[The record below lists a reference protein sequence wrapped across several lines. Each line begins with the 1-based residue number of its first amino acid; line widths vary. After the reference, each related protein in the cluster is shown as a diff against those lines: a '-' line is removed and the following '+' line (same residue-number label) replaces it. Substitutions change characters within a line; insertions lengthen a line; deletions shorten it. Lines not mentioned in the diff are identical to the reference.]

1 MCVSPAPLTPPPP
14 LPLYIPTPT
23 HTPTHPPTHLFPHP
37 PTHPHTHT
45 PHKVDVS
52 RGTFSATFYAHF
64 TTERGAPPYPENIDI
79 RTDNKLAERILQ
91 NAASF
96 PTSSQVRKMERSNT
110 TQQVRMKAKFYFS
123 SQNHKFPFETQSLV
137 IAIEDPKQVR
147 RRGQWGGSRAPAA
160 AAAPVAPAAA
170 VVAAAAAHF
179 RVRVNR
185 LLDVEVD
192 AYTHYHAL
200 PCNTYMSLY

>member
-1 MCVSPAPLTPPPP
+1 MISPAP
-14 LPLYIPTPT
+14 IP
-23 HTPTHPPTHLFPHP
+23 HTPSHPPIHPSTHSSTLSSPPQPPHP
-37 PTHPHTHT
+37 

-64 TTERGAPPYPENIDI
+64 TTERWAPPYPETDDI

-147 RRGQWGGSRAPAA
+147 REGQWGRGPRRQRHRRAPAE
-160 AAAPVAPAAA
+160 AA
-170 VVAAAAAHF
+170 VAVHYC
-179 RVRVNR
+179 VRVNR
-185 LLDVEVD
+185 LLDVE
-192 AYTHYHAL
+192 
-200 PCNTYMSLY
+200 

>member
-1 MCVSPAPLTPPPP
+1 MRLSRSPHIASPFASLHPNTHPH
-14 LPLYIPTPT
+14 T
-23 HTPTHPPTHLFPHP
+23 HTSTHTLFPHP
-37 PTHPHTHT
+37 PTHPHTHP

-147 RRGQWGGSRAPAA
+147 RRGQWGGRGRRRRRKRRKRRRWHTTVSA
-160 AAAPVAPAAA
+160 
-170 VVAAAAAHF
+170 
-179 RVRVNR
+179 
-185 LLDVEVD
+185 
-192 AYTHYHAL
+192 
-200 PCNTYMSLY
+200 

>member
-1 MCVSPAPLTPPPP
+1 MISPAP
-14 LPLYIPTPT
+14 I
-23 HTPTHPPTHLFPHP
+23 PHP
-37 PTHPHTHT
+37 PSIHPSIHPLIPPHTPPHPT
-45 PHKVDVS
+45 PPPHKVDVS

-64 TTERGAPPYPENIDI
+64 TTERWAPPYPETDDI

-147 RRGQWGGSRAPAA
+147 RKDHGAEGTGGGGTGGHRWKRRWRYTIVSART
-160 AAAPVAPAAA
+160 VCWMLTET
-170 VVAAAAAHF
+170 
-179 RVRVNR
+179 
-185 LLDVEVD
+185 LLCN
-192 AYTHYHAL
+192 AYT
-200 PCNTYMSLY
+200 SLH